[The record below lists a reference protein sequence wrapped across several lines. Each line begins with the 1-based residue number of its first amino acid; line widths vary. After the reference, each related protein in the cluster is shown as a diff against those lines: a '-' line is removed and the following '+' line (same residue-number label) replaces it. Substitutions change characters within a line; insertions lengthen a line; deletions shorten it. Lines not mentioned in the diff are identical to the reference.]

1 MPEAVGPRVVVF
13 AKRPRADEVK
23 TRLAADVG
31 GAAALEVYVA
41 LLGGVLRRLCA
52 APGFRVELAVSPD
65 AAVDDATAWPVA
77 TPRVVQGPGDLG
89 ARMARVL
96 AQARPQAPVLIVGSD
111 VPRLGASEAAA
122 AFAALERSDL
132 VLGPAPDGGYWC
144 IGARRPPPADLFDGV
159 RWSTEHARG
168 DTLANAD
175 GLSLEVLNLW
185 LEDVDDLAG
194 YRRWLGE
201 A

>member
-13 AKRPRADEVK
+13 AKRPCADEVK
-23 TRLAADVG
+23 TRLAADIG

-52 APGFRVELAVSPD
+52 APGLRVELAVSPD

-77 TPRVVQGPGDLG
+77 TQRIVQGPGDLG

-175 GLSLEVLNLW
+175 GLSLEVLDLW
-185 LEDVDDLAG
+185 LEDVDDLAA
-194 YRRWLGE
+194 YLRWRGE